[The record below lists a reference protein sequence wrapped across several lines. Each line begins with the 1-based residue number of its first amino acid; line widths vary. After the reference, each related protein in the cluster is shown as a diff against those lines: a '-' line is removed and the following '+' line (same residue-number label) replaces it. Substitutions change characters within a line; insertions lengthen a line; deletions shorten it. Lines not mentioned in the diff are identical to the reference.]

1 MSSALPGCLTS
12 GSNASLLHLYAA
24 SMQGQSSNSITVMI
38 RPTKTLTDSKI
49 MRLGVHRCI
58 INVTMLI
65 ASWFGVCRMRLC
77 ENPRS
82 ACRMV
87 AAWKQLPW

>member
-1 MSSALPGCLTS
+1 MSSALPGCLTG

-24 SMQGQSSNSITVMI
+24 SMQGQSSNSITVTI

-58 INVTMLI
+58 INVANCFLV
-65 ASWFGVCRMRLC
+65 WGV
-77 ENPRS
+77 
-82 ACRMV
+82 
-87 AAWKQLPW
+87 